1 MAYISANLQTNI
13 LMPPLIYIYVGRQSV
28 EYWENRKAEV
38 AKGVVKSV
46 CSNYQSYLATQA

>member
-1 MAYISANLQTNI
+1 MAYISANPQTNI

-46 CSNYQSYLATQA
+46 CSNYQSYLTTQA